1 MKQLLV
7 LLAVALALV
16 ACSKEEE
23 AQAPVEEP
31 VAAETEAPTADET
44 TEETE
49 QVVEE
54 TLEVVEESAAVEEES
69 TDEPIVLAL
78 AEPEAAPIEYRFQE
92 GRDYTRL
99 VPTQPTVGG
108 ADKVE
113 VAVVFTYSCIHCYN
127 LDPQVNAWA
136 GELDAGVRYIHI
148 PAPFNR
154 VAQLH
159 SQMFY
164 TAELL
169 ANGGTL
175 KEPERLHMNIFSE
188 FHRRGNRLISR
199 DAIERLF
206 ARFGISAE
214 DFEKAWSSFYVNQK
228 MSTAAD
234 LVRRYGVNSTPT
246 VVVNGKYVV
255 ENRTDLLEILDELL
269 VREGIR

>member
-1 MKQLLV
+1 MKQLFV

-23 AQAPVEEP
+23 VQAPVEEP
-31 VAAETEAPTADET
+31 VATETEAPAVEES
-44 TEETE
+44 TEEAAE
-49 QVVEE
+49 VVEE
-54 TLEVVEESAAVEEES
+54 ALEVVEESAAVEEES
-69 TDEPIVLAL
+69 ADEPIVLAL
-78 AEPEAAPIEYRFQE
+78 ADTETAPIEYRFQE

-113 VAVVFTYSCIHCYN
+113 VAVVFTYSCAHCFN

-136 GELDAGVRYIHI
+136 ADLDPGVRYIHI

-169 ANGGTL
+169 ASGGTL
-175 KEPERLHMNIFSE
+175 TEPERLHMSIFTE
-188 FHRRGNRLISR
+188 FHRRGNRLISK
-199 DAIERLF
+199 DAIQRLF

-234 LVRRYGVNSTPT
+234 LVRRYGVGSTPT

-255 ENRTDLLEILDELL
+255 QNRTDLLEILDELL